1 MSMTERMTRR
11 RGWRELWLA
20 ITGRPRAEPGVEEVA
35 LLDIDIAAFESLGGH
50 LAYGLKADRRAG
62 RALRRR
68 RLREPVR
75 L

>member
-1 MSMTERMTRR
+1 MRMTERMTRR

-68 RLREPVR
+68 RLREPVG

>member
-1 MSMTERMTRR
+1 MTRR

-68 RLREPVR
+68 RRREPVR